1 MHEMAIVQSIM
12 DILIRQAQIY
22 HSKKVVR
29 VNLEFGALTGVMPSA
44 IDFAFEVLS
53 KGTVAEGAVVDIKV
67 IPIKVYCFDC
77 AKERILE
84 SYTPYCPACSSASVQ
99 ILAGRDEMRIT
110 SLEVDDSPD
119 EAN

>member
-12 DILIRQAQIY
+12 DILEQQARL
-22 HSKKVVR
+22 HDAKKVVR

-44 IDFAFEVLS
+44 VDFAFEILS

-67 IPIKVYCFDC
+67 IPIKIYCFEC

-84 SYTPYCPACSSASVQ
+84 TYDPFCPVCSSAAVK
-99 ILAGRDEMRIT
+99 ILEGRDEMRIA
-110 SLEVDDSPD
+110 SLEVDDTP
-119 EAN
+119 E